1 MKNNRF
7 GQRMGEEKEVLVKAI
22 RIHQFGAPEVMRLE
36 EVPDP
41 VPGPGQVVVKI
52 GAVGVN
58 PVETYIRS
66 GAYARKPGLPF
77 TPGSDA
83 AGVIE
88 SVGEGVDRF
97 RVGDRVFLSGSVS
110 GTYAEKALCGVNQ
123 IHLLPER
130 ISLAQ
135 GAAVH
140 TPYSAAYR
148 ALFNRARAIPGEW
161 VLIHGATGGVG
172 IAAVQLARAHGMT
185 VVGTGG
191 TERGRRLISEQGA
204 RRVLDHRSPGYLEEG
219 LALTQGHGFDV
230 IIEFLANVNLGKD
243 LGVLARNGR
252 VVIIGSR
259 GTVEINPREAMAR
272 DAAILGMLLAN
283 ASEEES
289 RSIHAALITGL
300 ENGTLRPIIGL
311 ELPLREAVQ
320 AHHKILEPGAFGK
333 IVLIP

>member
-1 MKNNRF
+1 M
-7 GQRMGEEKEVLVKAI
+7 EVLVKAI

-41 VPGPGQVVVKI
+41 VPGPGQAVVKI

-66 GAYARKPGLPF
+66 GAYARKPALPF

-97 RVGDRVFLSGSVS
+97 RVGDRVFLGGSVS
-110 GTYAEKALCGVNQ
+110 GTYAEKALCNVNQ

-135 GAAVH
+135 GAAAH

-191 TERGRRLISEQGA
+191 TERGRRLISEQGVH
-204 RRVLDHRSPGYLEEG
+204 RVLDHRSPDYLEEG

-230 IIEFLANVNLGKD
+230 IIELLANVNLGKD

-272 DAAILGMLLAN
+272 DATILGMLLAN

-300 ENGTLRPIIGL
+300 ENGTLRPIIRL
-311 ELPLREAVQ
+311 ELPLREAAQ
-320 AHHKILEPGAFGK
+320 AHHQILEPGAFGK

>member
-1 MKNNRF
+1 M
-7 GQRMGEEKEVLVKAI
+7 KAI
-22 RIHQFGAPEVMRLE
+22 RVHQFGTPEVMKLE

-41 VPGPGQVVVKI
+41 IPAPGQAVVKI
-52 GAVGVN
+52 GAIGVN

-66 GAYARKPGLPF
+66 GAYARKPALPF

-88 SVGEGVDRF
+88 SVGEGVERF
-97 RVGDRVFLSGSVS
+97 RVGDRVFLTGSIT
-110 GTYAEKALCGVNQ
+110 GTYAEKALCNQNQ

-172 IAAVQLARAHGMT
+172 VAAAQLARAHGMA

-191 TERGRRLISEQGA
+191 TEKGRRLISEQGA
-204 RRVLDHRSPGYLEEG
+204 HRVLDHRSPGYLEEG
-219 LALTQGHGFDV
+219 VALTQGHGFDV
-230 IIEFLANVNLGKD
+230 IIELLANVNLGKD
-243 LGVLARNGR
+243 LGVLARDGR
-252 VVIIGSR
+252 VVVIGSR
-259 GTVEINPREAMAR
+259 GTVEINPREAMSR
-272 DAAILGMLLAN
+272 DAAILGMMLAN
-283 ASEEES
+283 ASEKED
-289 RSIHAALITGL
+289 RSTQAALIAGL
-300 ENGTLRPIIGL
+300 ENGTLRPIVGL

>member
-1 MKNNRF
+1 M
-7 GQRMGEEKEVLVKAI
+7 KAI
-22 RIHQFGAPEVMRLE
+22 RVHQFGPPEVMKLE
-36 EVPDP
+36 EAPDL
-41 VPGPGQVVVKI
+41 VPGPGQVLVKI

-66 GAYARKPGLPF
+66 GAYARKPALPF
-77 TPGSDA
+77 TPGSDG

-88 SVGEGVDRF
+88 SVGEGVERF
-97 RVGDRVFLSGSVS
+97 RVGDRVFITGSVS
-110 GTYAEKALCGVNQ
+110 GTYAEKALCKVNQ

-130 ISLAQ
+130 ISLVQ

-161 VLIHGATGGVG
+161 VLVQGATGGVG
-172 IAAVQLARAHGMT
+172 VAAVQLARAHGIT
-185 VVGTGG
+185 AVGTGG

-204 RRVLDHRSPGYLEEG
+204 HRVLDHHSPDYLEKG

-230 IIEFLANVNLGKD
+230 IIELLANVNLGKD

-252 VVIIGSR
+252 VAIIGSR
-259 GTVEINPREAMAR
+259 GNVEINPREAMAR
-272 DAAILGMLLAN
+272 DATILGMLLTN

-289 RSIHAALITGL
+289 RSIHAALIAGL
-300 ENGTLRPIIGL
+300 ENGTLRPIVGL
-311 ELPLREAVQ
+311 ELPLREAAQ
-320 AHHKILEPGAFGK
+320 AHQKILEPGAFGK

>member
-1 MKNNRF
+1 M
-7 GQRMGEEKEVLVKAI
+7 KAI
-22 RIHQFGAPEVMRLE
+22 RVHQFGTPEVMKLE
-36 EVPDP
+36 EMPDP
-41 VPGPGQVVVKI
+41 ISGPGQAAVKI
-52 GAVGVN
+52 GAIGVN

-66 GAYARKPGLPF
+66 GAYARRPALPF

-88 SVGEGVDRF
+88 SVGEGVERF
-97 RVGDRVFLSGSVS
+97 RVGDRVFLTGSMT
-110 GTYAEKALCGVNQ
+110 GTYAEKALCNQNQ

-172 IAAVQLARAHGMT
+172 LAAVQLARAHGMA

-191 TERGRRLISEQGA
+191 TEKGRRLISEQGA
-204 RRVLDHRSPGYLEEG
+204 HRVLDHRSPGYLEEG

-230 IIEFLANVNLGKD
+230 IIELLANVNLGKD
-243 LGVLARNGR
+243 LGVLARDGR
-252 VVIIGSR
+252 VVVIGSR
-259 GTVEINPREAMAR
+259 GAVEINPREAMSR
-272 DAAILGMLLAN
+272 DAAILGMMLAN
-283 ASEEES
+283 ASEKED
-289 RSIHAALITGL
+289 RSTQAALIAGL
-300 ENGTLRPIIGL
+300 ENGTLRPIVGL

>member
-1 MKNNRF
+1 M
-7 GQRMGEEKEVLVKAI
+7 KAI
-22 RIHQFGAPEVMRLE
+22 RVHQFGPPEVMKME

-41 VPGPGQVVVKI
+41 IAGPGQAVVKV
-52 GAVGVN
+52 GASGVN

-66 GAYARKPGLPF
+66 GAYARKPALPF

-88 SVGEGVDRF
+88 SVGERVERF
-97 RVGDRVFLSGSVS
+97 RVGDRVFLGGSIT
-110 GTYAEKALCGVNQ
+110 GTYAEKALCNLSQV
-123 IHLLPER
+123 HLLPER

-148 ALFNRARAIPGEW
+148 ALFNRARALPGEW
-161 VLIHGATGGVG
+161 VLIHGASGGVG
-172 IAAVQLARAHGMT
+172 LAAVQLARAHGMS

-191 TERGRRLISEQGA
+191 TEKGRRLASEQGA
-204 RRVLDHRSPGYLEEG
+204 HRVLDHHSAGYLEEG
-219 LALTQGHGFDV
+219 LALTQGHGFNV
-230 IIEFLANVNLGKD
+230 IIETLANVNLGKD
-243 LGVLARNGR
+243 LGALARDGR

-259 GTVEINPREAMAR
+259 GPVEINPREAMSR
-272 DAAILGMLLAN
+272 DAVILGMMLTN
-283 ASEEES
+283 ASEKENQG
-289 RSIHAALITGL
+289 IQAALIAGL
-300 ENGTLRPIIGL
+300 DNGTLRPIVGL

-320 AHHKILEPGAFGK
+320 AHRKILEPGALGK

>member
-1 MKNNRF
+1 
-7 GQRMGEEKEVLVKAI
+7 VKAI
-22 RIHQFGAPEVMRLE
+22 RVHQFGAPEVMKLE
-36 EVPDP
+36 ELQDP
-41 VPGPGQVVVKI
+41 VPGPGQAVVKI
-52 GAVGVN
+52 GAAGVN

-66 GAYARKPGLPF
+66 GAYARKPALPF

-88 SVGEGVDRF
+88 SIGEGMDRF
-97 RVGDRVFLSGSVS
+97 RVGDRVFLTGSVS
-110 GTYAEKALCGVNQ
+110 GTYAEKALCNLNQ

-135 GAAVH
+135 GAGVH

-161 VLIHGATGGVG
+161 VLVHGATGGVG

-204 RRVLDHRSPGYLEEG
+204 HRVLDHRSPDYLEEA

-230 IIEFLANVNLGKD
+230 IIELLANVNLGKD

-272 DAAILGMLLAN
+272 DATIFGMLLAN

-289 RSIHAALITGL
+289 RSIQAALIAGL
-300 ENGTLRPIIGL
+300 GNGTLLPIVGL
-311 ELPLREAVQ
+311 ELPLREATQ